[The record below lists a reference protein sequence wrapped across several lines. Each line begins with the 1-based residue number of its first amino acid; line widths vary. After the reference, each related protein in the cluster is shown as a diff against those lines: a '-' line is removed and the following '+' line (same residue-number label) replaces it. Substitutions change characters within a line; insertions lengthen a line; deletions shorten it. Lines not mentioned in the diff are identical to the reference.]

1 MIMVDLVIGVQ
12 ELYGGEKFLKGELMS
27 CEHKNCK
34 VIAKEETYPVFGV
47 DTTIIA
53 NVKVCQDCGEEIF
66 DYWLDGFL
74 PF

>member
-1 MIMVDLVIGVQ
+1 
-12 ELYGGEKFLKGELMS
+12 MS

-66 DYWLDGFL
+66 DYWLDDDNLRRAFEKYNQMKL
-74 PF
+74 HSQKQNK

>member
-1 MIMVDLVIGVQ
+1 M
-12 ELYGGEKFLKGELMS
+12 F

-34 VIAKEETYPVFGV
+34 VISKEETYPVFGV

-66 DYWLDGFL
+66 DFYLDDDNLKRAFEKYNQMKL
-74 PF
+74 HSQKEN

>member
-1 MIMVDLVIGVQ
+1 M
-12 ELYGGEKFLKGELMS
+12 F

-34 VIAKEETYPVFGV
+34 VIVKEETYPVFGV

-66 DYWLDGFL
+66 DYWLDGDNLKRAFKKYEL
-74 PF
+74 EKNKFRKGKHER